1 MSIKKAKVELQKLRN
16 IVKPDRQ
23 ELFMRVHGETE
34 AEALARYGIDEWP
47 NGAIFFDIHP
57 DELGV

>member
-1 MSIKKAKVELQKLRN
+1 MSVRKAKAELQKLRN

-47 NGAIFFDIHP
+47 DGARFVDIYQ